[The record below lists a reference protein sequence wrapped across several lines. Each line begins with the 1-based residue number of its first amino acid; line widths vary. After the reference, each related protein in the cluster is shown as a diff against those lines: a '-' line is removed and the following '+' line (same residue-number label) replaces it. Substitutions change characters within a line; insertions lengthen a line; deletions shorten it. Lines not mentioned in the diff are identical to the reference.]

1 MGTTGLE
8 IIKRDALG
16 RKVVVVEGMSDG
28 EAFESI
34 FKRKFKK
41 IGKNFEDI
49 YHLANVGGKGMVLK
63 ALKKEPE
70 WIGIIDRDTWDDDR
84 IARAK
89 KKNPNLIV
97 LERYSIENYM
107 IIPHEVW
114 MAFPGAFKVSV
125 NGGFEEFK
133 MEILKDLQ
141 KWLRHGV
148 LWHVTEPLF
157 YGIQEEGFH
166 YELLEDVEKTIT
178 DEKIRKVLK
187 KWHDFLSPGDILKRF
202 NRKLE
207 EVKPSSNE
215 EKFKRWLVGKE
226 FFNNVVYPYFNKT
239 FGQKSI
245 KEYRK
250 IIWEN
255 LPIPEDFNLMW
266 NIIK

>member
-1 MGTTGLE
+1 MGTTDLE
-8 IIKRDALG
+8 IIKRNALG
-16 RKVVVVEGMSDG
+16 KKVIVVEGLSDG
-28 EAFESI
+28 KAFESI
-34 FKRKFKK
+34 FERKFKE
-41 IGKNFEDI
+41 IGKDFGKI
-49 YHLANVGGKGMVLK
+49 YYLVDVGGKAMVLK
-63 ALKKEPE
+63 ALKKEPD
-70 WIGIIDRDTWDDDR
+70 WIGIIDRDTWDDDT

-89 KKNPNLIV
+89 KKNPNLMV

-107 IIPHEVW
+107 IIPHEMW
-114 MAFPGAFKVSV
+114 MAIPGAFKVPV

-148 LWHVTEPLF
+148 LWHITEPLF
-157 YGIQEEGFH
+157 YGLQEEGFH

-187 KWHDFLSPGDILKRF
+187 KWHDFLSPDDILKRF
-202 NRKLE
+202 NRKLD
-207 EVKPSSNE
+207 EVKPLSNE
-215 EKFKRWLVGKE
+215 EKLKRWLVGKE

-266 NIIK
+266 DIIK

>member
-1 MGTTGLE
+1 MGVE
-8 IIKRDALG
+8 IIDSIKEKAESK
-16 RKVVVVEGMSDG
+16 KVIVVEGETDR
-28 EAFESI
+28 ESFMQI
-34 FKRKFKK
+34 FKKRFKEK
-41 IGKNFEDI
+41 KKRFRDS
-49 YHLANVGGKGMVLK
+49 YHLAYVGGKAMVLK
-63 ALKKEPE
+63 ALKKEPD
-70 WIGIIDRDTWDDDR
+70 WIGIIDRDTWDDDT

-89 KKNPNLIV
+89 KKNPNLMV

-114 MAFPGAFKVSV
+114 MAIPGAFKVPV

-148 LWHVTEPLF
+148 LWHITEPLF
-157 YGIQEEGFH
+157 YGLQEEGFH

-187 KWHDFLSPGDILKRF
+187 KWHDFLSPDDILKRF
-202 NRKLE
+202 NRKLD
-207 EVKPSSNE
+207 EVKPLSNE
-215 EKFKRWLVGKE
+215 EKLKRWLVGKE

-255 LPIPEDFNLMW
+255 LPIPEDFNFMW
-266 NIIK
+266 DIIK